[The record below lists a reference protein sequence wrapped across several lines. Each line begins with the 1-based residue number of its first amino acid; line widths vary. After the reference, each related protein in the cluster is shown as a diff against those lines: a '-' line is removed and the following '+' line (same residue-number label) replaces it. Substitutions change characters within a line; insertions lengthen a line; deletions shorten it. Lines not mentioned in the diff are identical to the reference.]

1 MKKYRLLL
9 LSILL
14 LIATFVYGW
23 FNDQLIGAATVLI
36 DVPFFILLVGCCIA
50 LLVGCIKRIIGQ
62 RAYIEF
68 LSVAVLALL
77 IVMVVF
83 FPFRKARVRTELA
96 LLEAKRLTVVDM
108 VRSGELKSEDG
119 SGNVVLPRGYKP
131 CSASGEVYV
140 FQNDGRGQVIAFW
153 VFRGVLSGSVELVYS
168 TGGEALIRAN
178 EDGHPIAT
186 VEQLKD
192 NWYYVITED

>member
-23 FNDQLIGAATVLI
+23 FNDQLIGVATVLI

-62 RAYIEF
+62 KAYINL
-68 LSVAVLALL
+68 LSIAVLALL
-77 IVMVVF
+77 VVIVVF

-96 LLEAKRLTVVDM
+96 LLEAKRLTVVEM

-119 SGNVVLPRGYKP
+119 SENVVLPRGYKL

-140 FQNDGRGQVIAFW
+140 FQNDDRGQIIAFW
-153 VFRGVLSGSVELVYS
+153 VYRGMLSGSMELVYS

-178 EDGHPIAT
+178 ENGHPITT

-192 NWYYVITED
+192 NWYYVVTDY

>member
-23 FNDQLIGAATVLI
+23 FNDQLIGVATVLI

-62 RAYIEF
+62 KAYINL
-68 LSVAVLALL
+68 LSIAVLALL
-77 IVMVVF
+77 VVIVVF

-96 LLEAKRLTVVDM
+96 LLEAKRLTVVEM

-119 SGNVVLPRGYKP
+119 SENVILPRGYKL

-140 FQNDGRGQVIAFW
+140 FQNDDRGQVIAFW
-153 VFRGVLSGSVELVYS
+153 VYRGMLSGSMELVYS

-178 EDGHPIAT
+178 ENGHPITT

-192 NWYYVITED
+192 NWYYVVTDY